1 MTVHKDLATQYH
13 QQDTDY
19 YCGAA
24 SAQMVLAQCGAG
36 LVDQVTLY
44 ADNHAH
50 STAES
55 GWYTAPDGLTW
66 TMNNHQSSKYFVLDS
81 RDDEDSISR
90 IIAWTIHHYQISPI
104 AMVYGW
110 AHWIVVRGVTTS
122 ATPTSFLDPGYTISG
137 FDINNPWPPTP
148 APPGPPPH
156 TSGDVC
162 GSGGARGVADEHIS
176 YSTWQ
181 TDYMT
186 GIPSGHWGGKFVAVC
201 DPEPP
206 GRSVPVERVP
216 WQPRFDGRELLSAEV
231 AANLSLELADE
242 AGLTTRARWRK
253 ALGDRVVGEPVLVQ
267 RLDRQDSY
275 YYLVPRG
282 GEGDLATSVV
292 ALDAR
297 FGTYQQSRI
306 LTRRRLPALVT
317 LGREEVDEHV
327 FGRVHTLQG
336 RLGEIRIRPEIA
348 CVSRHWVWRPCRE
361 SLSPYYPFKLVTYGN
376 HRFYLRSDGRMFAG
390 LTTNARGI

>member
-1 MTVHKDLATQYH
+1 MTVHEDLATQYH

-24 SAQMVLAQCGAG
+24 SAQMVLEQCGAG

-66 TMNNHQSSKYFVLDS
+66 TMNNHQSSKYFVLDA

-90 IIAWTIHHYQISPI
+90 IIAWTIHHYRISPI

-137 FDINNPWPPTP
+137 FDVNNPWPPTP

-156 TSGDVC
+156 TAGDVC
-162 GSGGARGVADEHIS
+162 GSGGNRGVADEHIS
-176 YSTWQ
+176 YATWQ
-181 TDYMT
+181 ADYMT
-186 GIPSGHWGGKFVAVC
+186 GIPSGHWAGKFVAVC

-206 GRSVPVERVP
+206 GRAVGFEREP
-216 WQPRFDGRELLSAEV
+216 FRPRFDGAELLDAEV
-231 AANLSLELADE
+231 AGRLSLELVEE
-242 AGLTTRARWRK
+242 AGLTERARWRK
-253 ALGDRVVGEPVLVQ
+253 AFGAEVVGRPELVQ
-267 RLDRQDSY
+267 RLDRPDSF

-282 GEGDLATSVV
+282 GDGIATSVV

-306 LTRRRLPALVT
+306 VTRRRQPALLT
-317 LGREEVDEHV
+317 LGRDAIEEFV
-327 FGRVHTLQG
+327 FGRVHQLPGRQG
-336 RLGEIRIRPEIA
+336 ELRIRPDIA
-348 CVSRHWVWRPCRE
+348 CVSRNWVWRPCRE
-361 SLSPYYPFKLVTYGN
+361 SLSPYYPFTLVSYGP
-376 HRFYLRSDGRMFAG
+376 HRLYLRSDGRMFSRLTAG
-390 LTTNARGI
+390 ARGI

>member
-24 SAQMVLAQCGAG
+24 SAQMVLQQCGSG
-36 LVDQVTLY
+36 LVDQATLY

-66 TMNNHQSSKYFVLDS
+66 TMNNHQSTKYFVLDA
-81 RDDEDSISR
+81 RDDEDSMSR

-122 ATPTSFLDPGYTISG
+122 ATPTSFLDGGYTISG
-137 FDINNPWPPTP
+137 FDVNNPWPPTP

-162 GSGGARGVADEHIS
+162 GTGGTRGVADEHIS
-176 YSTWQ
+176 YATWQ
-181 TDYMT
+181 ADYMT
-186 GIPSGHWGGKFVAVC
+186 GIPSGHWAGKFVAVC

-206 GRSVPVERVP
+206 GRAVGVERVP
-216 WQPRFDGRELLSAEV
+216 IRPRFDGVELLDAEV
-231 AANLSLELADE
+231 AGRLSLELVEE
-242 AGLTTRARWRK
+242 AGLTERARWRK
-253 ALGDRVVGEPVLVQ
+253 ALGTTVVGRPELVQ
-267 RLDRQDSY
+267 RLDRPDSFF
-275 YYLVPRG
+275 YLVPRG
-282 GEGDLATSVV
+282 GDGPATSVV

-297 FGTYQQSRI
+297 FGTYQQARI
-306 LTRRRLPALVT
+306 VTRRRQPALLT
-317 LGREEVDEHV
+317 LERDAIEEFV
-327 FGRVHTLQG
+327 FGRVHQLPG
-336 RLGEIRIRPEIA
+336 RQGEIRIRPDIA

-361 SLSPYYPFKLVTYGN
+361 SLSPYYPFKLVSYGP
-376 HRFYLRSDGRMFAG
+376 HRFYLRSDGRMFSR
-390 LTTNARGI
+390 LTVAARGI